1 MTRKAVQREAER
13 KEQKMRNII
22 LIVDDIEMNRAILS
36 SVFEDSYVI
45 LEAENGQEA
54 LKLIEDREKEIVAI
68 LLDVVMPVMDGFG
81 LLRHMKENQLGQE
94 IPVFLITADA
104 RKKYERRIR
113 LRS

>member
-45 LEAENGQEA
+45 LEAENG
-54 LKLIEDREKEIVAI
+54 
-68 LLDVVMPVMDGFG
+68 
-81 LLRHMKENQLGQE
+81 
-94 IPVFLITADA
+94 
-104 RKKYERRIR
+104 RKH
-113 LRS
+113 